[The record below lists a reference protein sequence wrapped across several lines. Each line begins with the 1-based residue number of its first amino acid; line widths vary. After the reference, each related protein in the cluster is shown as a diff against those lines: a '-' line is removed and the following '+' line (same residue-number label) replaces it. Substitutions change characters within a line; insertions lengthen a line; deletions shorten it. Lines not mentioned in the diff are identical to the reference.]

1 MTEVVSWFC
10 LVIIC
15 AFGLIRLLTGLYYYD
30 HPPKNTRRSVEWN
43 MKKTPIYGGK
53 NKSK

>member
-15 AFGLIRLLTGLYYYD
+15 AFGLIRLLTGLYYHD
-30 HPPKNTRRSVEWN
+30 HPEEYA
-43 MKKTPIYGGK
+43 KKCRMERKKDPNIWWEE
-53 NKSK
+53 